1 MTATSKPATAPAAP
15 SGPPLGPAWR
25 RRGYRVLVVL
35 LALGLVAALLVWAI
49 PAPPSR
55 LTLATGFPG
64 GAYEHFGQ
72 RYAQALAASKV
83 TVTLRPTQGSLEN
96 LALLSRADAPV
107 QAAFVQGGVG
117 DAAAYPGLVSLGRI
131 NRQVLW
137 IFQRPGL
144 TLQRL
149 QDLAGLRLALGP
161 AGSGTRLVA
170 ERLLAL
176 YDLDGQRTRLLPLA
190 GDEAA
195 RALLDGRV
203 DVVFMAFAADAPVV
217 QRLLHQPGVTLM
229 SVPQAEAIS
238 RRLPFLE
245 RVTLPQ
251 GVVDLGA
258 SLPPRD
264 IELLS
269 TSNAVLVREDLHADL
284 VQELVEVLRR
294 EHGQPSWLDR
304 PGDFPKASDPEYP
317 VSGAAQRY
325 YRQGPSLLQRLLPY
339 WLTAHAERLLTLLA
353 AAAALLPLVSQG
365 PRLYRWYLRE
375 RMRGLY
381 KRLRGLESQLDG
393 LPGPVT
399 QHSVRDELEAL
410 HRAVRQLQVP
420 IRHSD
425 LFFEL
430 LHGIQLVR
438 RRLDE
443 LAVMTAR
450 AGSGAGVTPADAR
463 AVA

>member
-1 MTATSKPATAPAAP
+1 MTAPDAAIPPATPQLP
-15 SGPPLGPAWR
+15 TPGWR
-25 RRGYRVLVVL
+25 RRVQRILTGVLT
-35 LALGLVAALLVWAI
+35 LALIAALLVWAI
-49 PAPPSR
+49 PSPPTR
-55 LTLATGFPG
+55 LTLATGFTG

-83 TVTLRPTQGSLEN
+83 TVTLRPTQGTLEN
-96 LALLSRADAPV
+96 LALLSRREAAV

-117 DAAAYPGLVSLGRI
+117 DAASYPGLVSLGRI

-144 TLQRL
+144 SLQRL

-161 AGSGTRLVA
+161 AGSGTRAVA

-176 YDLDGQRTRLLPLA
+176 YELDDQRTRLLPLA
-190 GDEAA
+190 GDDAA

-217 QRLLHQPGVTLM
+217 QRLLHHPGVTLM

-258 SLPPRD
+258 SLPARD

-269 TSNAVLVREDLHADL
+269 TSNAVLVREDLHEDL

-317 VSGAAQRY
+317 MSGAALRY
-325 YRQGPSLLQRLLPY
+325 YRQGPNLLQRLLPY

-353 AAAALLPLVSQG
+353 AAAALLPLLSQG

-393 LPGPVT
+393 LPGPLT
-399 QHSVRDELEAL
+399 QQGVREELEAL

-430 LHGIQLVR
+430 LHGIELVR

-443 LAVMTAR
+443 LALLTVRNDASGSC
-450 AGSGAGVTPADAR
+450 AGA
-463 AVA
+463 

>member
-1 MTATSKPATAPAAP
+1 MSAANERPDAPPALPSAPLWPRTGRKVA
-15 SGPPLGPAWR
+15 L
-25 RRGYRVLVVL
+25 LL
-35 LALGLVAALLVWAI
+35 LALALVAGLLIWAI
-49 PAPPSR
+49 PAPPSHI
-55 LTLATGFPG
+55 TLATGFKG

-83 TVTLRPTQGSLEN
+83 KVALRPTQGSLEN
-96 LALLSRADAPV
+96 LALLSRGDAPV

-117 DAAAYPGLVSLGRI
+117 DGAAYPGLVSLGRI

-144 TLQRL
+144 QLSRMQE
-149 QDLAGLRLALGP
+149 LAGLRLALGP
-161 AGSGTRLVA
+161 SGSGTRMLA

-176 YDLDGQRTRLLPLA
+176 YDLDGQGTRLLPLA

-195 RALLDGRV
+195 RALLAGEV
-203 DVVFMAFAADAPVV
+203 DVAFMAFAADAPVV
-217 QRLLHQPGVTLM
+217 QRLLHQPGVALM

-251 GVVDLGA
+251 GVVDLGR
-258 SLPPRD
+258 SLPARD

-269 TSNAVLVREDLHADL
+269 TSNAVLVREDLHEDL

-294 EHGQPSWLDR
+294 EHGQPGWLDR
-304 PGDFPKASDPEYP
+304 PGEFPRASDPEYP
-317 VSGAAQRY
+317 MSGAAQRY
-325 YRQGPSLLQRLLPY
+325 YRQGPGLLQRLLPY
-339 WLTAHAERLLTLLA
+339 WLTAHAERLLALVA
-353 AAAALLPLVSQG
+353 ASAALLPLLSQG

-381 KRLRGLESQLDG
+381 KRLRGLEAQLDA
-393 LPGPVT
+393 LPGAVD
-399 QHSVRDELEAL
+399 QHSLRKELDAL
-410 HRAVRQLQVP
+410 HRAVRHLQVP

-430 LHGIQLVR
+430 LHGIELVR

-443 LAVMTAR
+443 
-450 AGSGAGVTPADAR
+450 AGA
-463 AVA
+463 

>member
-1 MTATSKPATAPAAP
+1 MPAVPPSADASSALTPPSFWQRAGRRTA
-15 SGPPLGPAWR
+15 L
-25 RRGYRVLVVL
+25 L
-35 LALGLVAALLVWAI
+35 LAVVAAVAGLLVWAI
-49 PAPPSR
+49 PSPPTQ
-55 LTLATGFPG
+55 LTIATGFKG

-83 TVTLRPTQGSLEN
+83 KVALRPTQGSLEN
-96 LALLSRADAPV
+96 LALLSRAEHPV

-117 DAAAYPGLVSLGRI
+117 DAAAYPGLVSLGRV

-144 TLQRL
+144 QLQRL

-161 AGSGTRLVA
+161 SGSGTRMLA
-170 ERLLAL
+170 ERLLSL
-176 YDLDGQRTRLLPLA
+176 YDLDDQRTRLLPLA

-195 RALLDGRV
+195 QALVDGRV

-217 QRLLHQPGVTLM
+217 QRLLHRPDIALM

-251 GVVDLGA
+251 GVVDLA
-258 SLPPRD
+258 RSLPKQD

-269 TSNAVLVREDLHADL
+269 TSNAVLVHEDLHEDL

-304 PGDFPKASDPEYP
+304 PGEFPKASDPEYP
-317 VSGAAQRY
+317 MSGAALRY

-339 WLTAHAERLLTLLA
+339 WLTAHAERLLALLA
-353 AAAALLPLVSQG
+353 ASAALLPLLSQG

-381 KRLRGLESQLDG
+381 KRLRNLEAQLDA
-393 LPGPVT
+393 LPGPDAR
-399 QHSVRDELEAL
+399 QALRQELDAL

-443 LAVMTAR
+443 RGMAT
-450 AGSGAGVTPADAR
+450 DAPDR
-463 AVA
+463 STVATGR

>member
-1 MTATSKPATAPAAP
+1 MV
-15 SGPPLGPAWR
+15 GL
-25 RRGYRVLVVL
+25 L
-35 LALGLVAALLVWAI
+35 LALALVAGLLIWTI
-49 PAPPSR
+49 PAPPNHI
-55 LTLATGFPG
+55 TIATGFKG

-72 RYAQALAASKV
+72 RYAQALSASKV

-96 LALLSRADAPV
+96 LALLTRGDKPV

-117 DAAAYPGLVSLGRI
+117 DGGAYPGLVSLGRI

-137 IFQRPGL
+137 IFLRPGL
-144 TLQRL
+144 QLRRM
-149 QDLAGLRLALGP
+149 QDLAGLRLAMGP
-161 AGSGTRLVA
+161 SGSGTRMLA
-170 ERLLAL
+170 ERVLAL

-195 RALLDGRV
+195 QALLEGRI
-203 DVVFMAFAADAPVV
+203 DVAFMAFAADAPVV
-217 QRLLHQPGVTLM
+217 QRLLHRPDVALM

-251 GVVDLGA
+251 GVVDLA
-258 SLPPRD
+258 QSLPAHD
-264 IELLS
+264 VELLS
-269 TSNAVLVREDLHADL
+269 TSNAVLVRKDLHADL
-284 VQELVEVLRR
+284 VQELVELLRR
-294 EHGQPSWLDR
+294 EHDQPGWLDR
-304 PGDFPKASDPEYP
+304 PGEFPKASDPEYP
-317 VSGAAQRY
+317 MSEAALRY
-325 YRQGPSLLQRLLPY
+325 YRQGPGLLQRLLPY
-339 WLTAHAERLLTLLA
+339 WLTAHAERLLALLA
-353 AAAALLPLVSQG
+353 ASAALLPMLSQG

-381 KRLRGLESQLDG
+381 KRLRALEAQLEA
-393 LPGPVT
+393 LPGPMARQT
-399 QHSVRDELEAL
+399 LRQDLDAL

-443 LAVMTAR
+443 TAAA
-450 AGSGAGVTPADAR
+450 AGMAG
-463 AVA
+463 

>member
-1 MTATSKPATAPAAP
+1 MTEAYERPDAP
-15 SGPPLGPAWR
+15 SASFWR
-25 RRGYRVLVVL
+25 RAGRRWALVLAGLAGVAGL
-35 LALGLVAALLVWAI
+35 LMWAI
-49 PAPPSR
+49 PAPPNH
-55 LTLATGFPG
+55 LTIATGFKG

-83 TVTLRPTQGSLEN
+83 QVTLRPTQGTLEN
-96 LALLSRADAPV
+96 LALLSRADHPV

-117 DAAAYPGLVSLGRI
+117 DGQAYPGLVSLGRI

-144 TLQRL
+144 QLQRL
-149 QDLAGLRLALGP
+149 QELAGLRLALGP
-161 AGSGTRLVA
+161 TGSGTRLLA
-170 ERLLAL
+170 ERLLSL
-176 YDLDGQRTRLLPLA
+176 YDLDDQRTRLLPLA

-195 RALLDGRV
+195 QALVEGRV

-217 QRLLHQPGVTLM
+217 QRLLHRPDIALM

-251 GVVDLGA
+251 GVVDLA
-258 SLPPRD
+258 RSLPRQD

-269 TSNAVLVREDLHADL
+269 TSNAVLVREDLHQDL

-317 VSGAAQRY
+317 MAGAALRY

-339 WLTAHAERLLTLLA
+339 WLTAHAERLLALLA
-353 AAAALLPLVSQG
+353 ASAALLPLLSQG

-381 KRLRGLESQLDG
+381 KRLRSLEAQLDA
-393 LPGPVT
+393 LPGPGERQT
-399 QHSVRDELEAL
+399 LRQELDAL
-410 HRAVRQLQVP
+410 HRAVRLLQVP

-443 LAVMTAR
+443 RGAAAVEAT
-450 AGSGAGVTPADAR
+450 GDALHPT
-463 AVA
+463 